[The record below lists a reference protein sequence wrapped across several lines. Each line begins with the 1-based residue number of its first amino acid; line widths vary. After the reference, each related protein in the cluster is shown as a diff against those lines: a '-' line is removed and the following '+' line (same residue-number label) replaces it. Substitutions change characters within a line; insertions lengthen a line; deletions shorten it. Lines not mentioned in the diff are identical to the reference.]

1 MRGMRGSAS
10 YTLESPCRG
19 CVPASVPFVTHRPR
33 SPLESKPSNN
43 TSFLLMTVKSE
54 GYRQPYHQSP
64 QTLLARRVHAVEEH
78 FALEDGETRG
88 VKCTPGGIA
97 VGDFVK
103 KRIKRNRIRTVVAI
117 VARGCIPG
125 EIVLALTS
133 FAPISHLLRK
143 PCTYRSSQKL
153 SRAARRIR
161 PSEAMN
167 QAAE

>member
-19 CVPASVPFVTHRPR
+19 CVPASAPFVTHRPR

-88 VKCTPGGIA
+88 VKCTPGRIA
-97 VGDFVK
+97 AGDFREK
-103 KRIKRNRIRTVVAI
+103 AHQAKSHSDSSRDS
-117 VARGCIPG
+117 GSWLYPG

-133 FAPISHLLRK
+133 FAPTWHLLKKR
-143 PCTYRSSQKL
+143 CTYRTV
-153 SRAARRIR
+153 
-161 PSEAMN
+161 
-167 QAAE
+167 